1 MKLDRTLPRKTPPEP
16 DPPLVLIV
24 DDDAAVREGLSELL
38 LSAGFT
44 PAAFASTRDLLE
56 AGVLDRPGCLIL
68 DVRMPGASG
77 LNLQHRLAESGNGK
91 PIVFLTGHGDIP
103 MTVQAIKAGAVDFLT
118 KPVRDQTLL
127 DAVATGIAID
137 AARRAQAA
145 AVRRTVERL
154 ATLTP
159 REREVLH
166 EVARGRLNKQIA
178 FDLGISEVTVKLHRG
193 NAMRKMDA
201 ASIGQLICAWET
213 LPASL
218 RTAVSP
224 EARGRKSPETV
235 VPQRATLGVQS
246 STWQHRRERGDR
258 PCPGASHG
266 FVRRTDSFAKPAPR
280 LRGGVGASDGP
291 RRGAADRHHARR
303 DGRSGM
309 DRRPLPDRRTR

>member
-1 MKLDRTLPRKTPPEP
+1 MRLDRTFSRKTPPQP
-16 DPPLVLIV
+16 DADQPLVMIV
-24 DDDAAVREGLSELL
+24 DDDATVREALSELL

-44 PAAFASTRDLLE
+44 PAAFASTRDLLD

-77 LNLQHRLAESGNGK
+77 LDLQHRLAESGDPK

-103 MTVQAIKAGAVDFLT
+103 MTVQAMKAGAVDFLT

-127 DAVATGIAID
+127 DAVAAGIAID

-145 AVRRTVERL
+145 VVRRTVGRL

-193 NAMRKMDA
+193 NAMRKMGA
-201 ASIGQLICAWET
+201 ASIGELIRAWET
-213 LPASL
+213 LPPPL
-218 RTAVSP
+218 R
-224 EARGRKSPETV
+224 EAGRPGL
-235 VPQRATLGVQS
+235 RLAATQ
-246 STWQHRRERGDR
+246 
-258 PCPGASHG
+258 
-266 FVRRTDSFAKPAPR
+266 
-280 LRGGVGASDGP
+280 
-291 RRGAADRHHARR
+291 
-303 DGRSGM
+303 
-309 DRRPLPDRRTR
+309 